1 MPKLKDLKVGD
12 KDEMEE
18 KMKKTYDPTSKKRLC
33 VLGLGGGV
41 TIFEELSP
49 IDELISD
56 RIEESAVL
64 ATKALDHFGNNAQ
77 ICQTMEECAEL
88 IQALNKA
95 LRHVARKDQVRY
107 NVLEELADVTI
118 MVEQMKQIFDEKKE
132 FYEILEEK
140 MDKLRSYL
148 SEQEADR

>member
-18 KMKKTYDPTSKKRLC
+18 KMKKIYDPTSKKRLC

-49 IDELISD
+49 IGVLISD

-64 ATKALDHFGNNAQ
+64 ATKALDHFGSNAQ

-88 IQALNKA
+88 IVALNKA
-95 LRHVARKDQVRY
+95 LRDPEDPCK

-140 MDKLRSYL
+140 MNKLRSYL
-148 SEQEADR
+148 EDQEAD

>member
-18 KMKKTYDPTSKKRLC
+18 KMKKIYDPTSKKRLC
-33 VLGLGGGV
+33 VLGLGGGI

-49 IDELISD
+49 IGELISD
-56 RIEESAVL
+56 SIEESAVL

-88 IQALNKA
+88 IVALNKA
-95 LRHVARKDQVRY
+95 LRDPEDPCK

-118 MVEQMKQIFDEKKE
+118 MVEQMKQIFDENLE
-132 FYEILEEK
+132 FYGILKEK
-140 MDKLRSYL
+140 MNKLRGYL
-148 SEQEADR
+148 ENQEAER